1 MNMKTQLDGIKIAI
15 EEAKKMIKSIEDTW
29 DNSKRMHERDDVRIE
44 VLTEFIKHLEKLPQY
59 DLWVL
64 EIVMGNLK
72 SLKEERVH
80 WWADYIN
87 WVYDSV
93 CAVKAIRNTIIH

>member
-1 MNMKTQLDGIKIAI
+1 MKTQLDGIKIAI

-59 DLWVL
+59 DL
-64 EIVMGNLK
+64 
-72 SLKEERVH
+72 
-80 WWADYIN
+80 
-87 WVYDSV
+87 
-93 CAVKAIRNTIIH
+93 